1 MWWCVQP
8 VVERPRLHQ
17 QRRKRP
23 APPSTPSPAVSGDID
38 NAALRKLQEVQRA
51 DAMLEASFVQSSQ
64 AVDCSTFADVR
75 QFPVNS
81 VGQIHW
87 PNETE
92 SQRLRQEIKDFL
104 RMDDQIYNSGRAC
117 HVWSAVLSL
126 VFPWMEQWAL
136 EDKLFALVVRGW
148 HHRKAGRASLDYIEF
163 FCGQGNLSREAISA
177 NLKGVSL
184 DVALAADHD
193 ALQPE
198 GLELMLLALA
208 ATKPQALVWH
218 GTPCS
223 SFTVMC
229 RSVSKR
235 CSHNEF
241 GLLGDQSRPFVQIGN
256 ALADVSA
263 LTFFLAHLL
272 NCIATL
278 EQPASSVMLC
288 TPSLHGVLK
297 FTASHRIQTYHGC
310 FGGSTMKP
318 LQLASTSDMILD
330 LRRSRPS
337 PSCFSPDFQLAKRS
351 ADGQGFTGDKSRLE
365 ESQVYSRQFGKAVIQ
380 AVLRRWRP

>member
-1 MWWCVQP
+1 MPSCVT
-8 VVERPRLHQ
+8 V
-17 QRRKRP
+17 
-23 APPSTPSPAVSGDID
+23 AAASDSGVAGSD
-38 NAALRKLQEVQRA
+38 NAALRRLQEVQKS
-51 DAMLEASFVQSSQ
+51 DAMLEASFEQSSR
-64 AVDCSTFADVR
+64 AVDCNTFADVR

-81 VGQIHW
+81 LGQIHW
-87 PNETE
+87 PDETE
-92 SQRLRQEIKDFL
+92 SQRLRRKIKDFL
-104 RMDDQIYNSGRAC
+104 IMDDQIYNSGRAS
-117 HVWSAVLSL
+117 HVWNAVLSL
-126 VFPWMEQWAL
+126 VYPWMEQWVL

-163 FCGQGNLSREAISA
+163 FCGWGNLSREAISA

-184 DVALAADHD
+184 DVALSACHD

-241 GLLGDQSRPFVQIGN
+241 GFLGDQSKTFVQIGN

-263 LTFFLAHLL
+263 LTYFLSHLL
-272 NCIATL
+272 NCIGAL
-278 EQPASSVMLC
+278 EQPGSSVMPC
-288 TPSLHGVLK
+288 TPSLHGVLT
-297 FTASHRIQTYHGC
+297 FTASHKIQTYHGC

-318 LQLASTSDMILD
+318 LQPVSTSDMILD

-337 PSCFSPDFQLAKRS
+337 PSWFSPECELAKRS
-351 ADGQGFTGDKSRLE
+351 ADGQGFTGDKRRLE
-365 ESQVYSRQFGKAVIQ
+365 ESQVYSRHFGGAVIE
-380 AVLRRWRP
+380 ATLRRWYPGYPD